1 MEQTE
6 ARTRNPATPERQLEV
21 AQSVSEWFVPYL
33 YGIDLETDVSLPRRT
48 RARMTAI
55 VGKYPT
61 PQLLSRIREVFAN
74 VPADQTH
81 NTVLY
86 LAGYPDEALTALA
99 DGNMAVTIGLLE
111 SAGEAYRPVVREKT
125 IARRALKE
133 TVRFDNEANADLSD
147 DDTVVDPD
155 AAPEV
160 LSVKL
165 SDDPVRDYMRTISRF
180 SLLKAEDE
188 VALSTAIEAGLFAQ
202 ERKQHLLEEGV
213 DPRSFEIRELRELE
227 RIGERSKE
235 RMINSNLRLVVSIA
249 KQYTGRGLQFLDLIQ
264 EGNAG
269 LMRAVE
275 KFDYQKGFKFS
286 TYGTSWIRQAIQRS
300 IPDTGREIR
309 LPVHMYEK
317 IQKMSRFRQQFLAE
331 NSKYPSDEELAEE
344 LDVTVERVR
353 DLQEYSRTPVS
364 LNMKIGDDDAEFG
377 DLISDNGA
385 TNPENAVDV
394 EGVNNAVASFLS
406 DLDEDEVAVLSRRYG
421 LGGQPRLSA
430 ADVAKYLG
438 VSPVRVHKI
447 EFAAI
452 QKLRII
458 AQDNVELREFLS

>member
-6 ARTRNPATPERQLEV
+6 ARTRNPASPERQLEV
-21 AQSVSEWFVPYL
+21 AQNVSDWFVPYL
-33 YGIDLETDVSLPRRT
+33 YGVDLETDVSLPRRT

-74 VPADQTH
+74 VPADHVH

-86 LAGYPDEALTALA
+86 FAGYPDEALAALA
-99 DGNMAVTIGLLE
+99 DGDMSVTVGLLE
-111 SAGEAYRPVVREKT
+111 SSGEAYRPVAPEKT
-125 IARRALKE
+125 VARRALKE
-133 TVRFDNEANADLSD
+133 TVRFDTEDNTDSPD
-147 DDTVVDPD
+147 DAVVDPD

-165 SDDPVRDYMRTISRF
+165 SDDPVRDYMRTISKF

-188 VALSTAIEAGLFAQ
+188 VTLSAAIEAGLFAQ
-202 ERKQHLLEEGV
+202 ERKHRLIEEGV
-213 DPRSFEIRELRELE
+213 EPRSFEIRELRELE

-317 IQKMSRFRQQFLAE
+317 IQKMSRFRQQFSAE
-331 NSKYPSDEELAEE
+331 NSRYPSDEEVADE
-344 LDVTVERVR
+344 LDVTVEKVR
-353 DLQEYSRTPVS
+353 DLKEYSRTPVS

-385 TNPENAVDV
+385 TNPENAVDI
-394 EGVNNAVASFLS
+394 EGVNSAVASFLS
-406 DLDEDEVAVLSRRYG
+406 DLDENEVAVLSRRYG

-430 ADVAKYLG
+430 ADVAKQLG
-438 VSPVRVHKI
+438 LSPIGVRNI
-447 EFAAI
+447 EFQAI
-452 QKLRII
+452 QKLRIV